1 MKWPNFS
8 TFAVGKYSTLIMKKV
23 LSICLFSFL
32 SFFVFAQETY
42 HFSTKDGDIIW
53 QKVYPTS
60 LDTRAVFDA
69 IKTNGSLS
77 DINEADQVL
86 SGNLVERAAEYS
98 SLGYSRGNV
107 PIFVHHL
114 LGGFVKVEMRDGR
127 YRVTVS
133 KMYRIDDT
141 TPKRERTDFTFYVK
155 KNGEFRFFP
164 ETARIIYDANFNK
177 MFEIK
182 DTEEE
187 DW

>member
-1 MKWPNFS
+1 MKKILTLC
-8 TFAVGKYSTLIMKKV
+8 TFALICA
-23 LSICLFSFL
+23 LGH
-32 SFFVFAQETY
+32 AQETY
-42 HFSTKDGDIIW
+42 NFSTKDGDVIW
-53 QKVYPTS
+53 QKVYPTT
-60 LDTRAVFDA
+60 LNKRAVFDA

-77 DINEADQVL
+77 DITETDQTL
-86 SGNLVERAAEYS
+86 TGNLVERAAEYS
-98 SLGYSRGNV
+98 SLGFSRGDV

-114 LGGFVKVEMRDGR
+114 LGGFVKVEIRDGR

-164 ETARIIYDANFNK
+164 ETARFIFDANFNK

-182 DTEEE
+182 DVEE